1 MHYIEIGMLDEIIS
15 EMSKNLKI
23 FNLKIFITVKS
34 FDVKIV
40 GLYKSDS
47 KLQQDLVSQTEI
59 WRLFDGRSLFL
70 LFAN

>member
-1 MHYIEIGMLDEIIS
+1 MHYIEIGMVDETIS
-15 EMSKNLKI
+15 ETSKNLQI

-47 KLQQDLVSQTEI
+47 KLQQDLVSQQP
-59 WRLFDGRSLFL
+59 D
-70 LFAN
+70 

>member
-1 MHYIEIGMLDEIIS
+1 MHYIEIGMLDETIS
-15 EMSKNLKI
+15 EISKNLKI

-47 KLQQDLVSQTEI
+47 KLQQDFVSQQP
-59 WRLFDGRSLFL
+59 D
-70 LFAN
+70 

>member
-1 MHYIEIGMLDEIIS
+1 MHYIEIGMLDETIS
-15 EMSKNLKI
+15 EISKNLKI

-47 KLQQDLVSQTEI
+47 KLQQDLVSQQP
-59 WRLFDGRSLFL
+59 D
-70 LFAN
+70 

>member
-1 MHYIEIGMLDEIIS
+1 MHYIEIGMLDETIS
-15 EMSKNLKI
+15 EISKNLKI